1 MEAILTIEEN
11 YLKEIGEDKLV
22 LLQKEN
28 LPNNIFVATPQVLN
42 SFGITLSSYYLFSVE
57 NISFVLKAGVELGNA
72 LSEVENISNVL
83 YINKVYIKYILKKI
97 NKNNVIKIEIKEIDD
112 LEKYKAGNI
121 ILYFS
126 GNNHQEEHLNEF
138 KNINRLINTDILY
151 KFKDFFIFALIDN
164 KIGQIS
170 PVYIDYDYID
180 TKYLSTYNDDSIYEK
195 IINLYTLKS
204 EVESAK
210 KQYDLKL
217 NSLNIKKYYLEG
229 LLEEFKSCKSFF
241 EKICIINS
249 HQDTLDIILENK
261 ESLDIRNIEVN
272 NIDIEDMECEDD
284 NTENV
289 NTNVSNIENYIKNIK
304 NVEENIQK
312 HKEYETISEIDIDN
326 IDKQLENLKTMKEN
340 YEQEVDNINKLEDDI
355 KLLENYKCE
364 EEITKV
370 LSEYKDINQLIKNLS
385 GKDLVS
391 IDKTELLSILN
402 SLEQKAEEIRNSQKQ
417 AISEYT
423 STNNS
428 SDNIETEANEE
439 TNETNKQVY
448 ESLIDEEDSYFE

>member
-1 MEAILTIEEN
+1 
-11 YLKEIGEDKLV
+11 
-22 LLQKEN
+22 
-28 LPNNIFVATPQVLN
+28 
-42 SFGITLSSYYLFSVE
+42 
-57 NISFVLKAGVELGNA
+57 
-72 LSEVENISNVL
+72 
-83 YINKVYIKYILKKI
+83 
-97 NKNNVIKIEIKEIDD
+97 
-112 LEKYKAGNI
+112 
-121 ILYFS
+121 
-126 GNNHQEEHLNEF
+126 
-138 KNINRLINTDILY
+138 
-151 KFKDFFIFALIDN
+151 
-164 KIGQIS
+164 
-170 PVYIDYDYID
+170 
-180 TKYLSTYNDDSIYEK
+180 
-195 IINLYTLKS
+195 
-204 EVESAK
+204 
-210 KQYDLKL
+210 
-217 NSLNIKKYYLEG
+217 
-229 LLEEFKSCKSFF
+229 
-241 EKICIINS
+241 
-249 HQDTLDIILENK
+249 
-261 ESLDIRNIEVN
+261 
-272 NIDIEDMECEDD
+272 MECEDD